1 MLGKNKKKNYFL
13 NQQLFISKF
22 QKTQQ
27 KEGIL
32 TFFVGHEEIKKIRF
46 LMLGFAMKQ
55 AVKKE
60 KNNKF

>member
-1 MLGKNKKKNYFL
+1 MLWKNKKNCFL

-22 QKTQQ
+22 LKTQQ
-27 KEGIL
+27 KKFL
-32 TFFVGHEEIKKIRF
+32 TFFVGHEEIKKTKF